1 MTQQEE
7 GRQLAE
13 SIELSGPLD
22 KRIEEVLKI
31 KGEARSLI
39 SYPFSESL
47 QEFESDEI
55 DFE

>member
-22 KRIEEVLKI
+22 KKIVEVLKN
-31 KGEARSLI
+31 KDEAPSFI
-39 SYPFSESL
+39 SYPS
-47 QEFESDEI
+47 
-55 DFE
+55 